1 MQQRPQDEPGATER
15 PTGAIH
21 LASYRQQSVVLP
33 EGVNAIARSQAREEQ
48 TLSDEAVKR
57 LFKQAIREDILS
69 LERNVID
76 GKAKVLVLL
85 PDATRGQEASRLLL
99 DCLLELSQEFS
110 TLALTIIFGL
120 GTHPLMKESD
130 IIEALGEHRHQQ
142 LIKNNIAIKQQT
154 SLSPLPT
161 RTLAVD
167 VTLQTQDRPSELG
180 PKIEFF
186 LPRDLW
192 NNHFIYIAGNTEIH
206 PYETRCG
213 SGGIHKM
220 ITVGL
225 GAEATI
231 TTTHSARVLRNA
243 GPIGHP
249 QPNRFVRILE
259 AHANAIIHALLSG
272 DGSQLHQPPRGF
284 NVCLNSSKAIIGC
297 QTSSTDDARRPL
309 TELLLEEKS
318 IAILEPVNFVVNDP
332 EPNKMTDILAGARD
346 LHMLCE
352 SDNDENPILDRHAS
366 SLTALLFNTCHLAS
380 NNNGIGNHGTVE
392 HLLALKRFNLESNG
406 ANRDSRQK
414 TLSRWSGYLSLRSE
428 MPRAL
433 RIAGEAATRLS
444 QQSINHST
452 RNEHLHS
459 RLLNFLEYI
468 RLHSDGTTLKLIAE
482 VERLVAI
489 GESAEAAAQLRKALE
504 QQDIPRG
511 LGEGGQ
517 RALRLL
523 KILERFDRLLIATDN
538 KAVIQFLEELDP
550 IQCAQS
556 QQRNLGIASIDLTLY
571 SCQEAINIALAQHH
585 QKPLA
590 GILLQNSM
598 LITLAK
604 KNK

>member
-1 MQQRPQDEPGATER
+1 
-15 PTGAIH
+15 
-21 LASYRQQSVVLP
+21 
-33 EGVNAIARSQAREEQ
+33 
-48 TLSDEAVKR
+48 
-57 LFKQAIREDILS
+57 
-69 LERNVID
+69 
-76 GKAKVLVLL
+76 
-85 PDATRGQEASRLLL
+85 
-99 DCLLELSQEFS
+99 
-110 TLALTIIFGL
+110 
-120 GTHPLMKESD
+120 
-130 IIEALGEHRHQQ
+130 
-142 LIKNNIAIKQQT
+142 
-154 SLSPLPT
+154 
-161 RTLAVD
+161 
-167 VTLQTQDRPSELG
+167 
-180 PKIEFF
+180 
-186 LPRDLW
+186 
-192 NNHFIYIAGNTEIH
+192 
-206 PYETRCG
+206 
-213 SGGIHKM
+213 
-220 ITVGL
+220 
-225 GAEATI
+225 
-231 TTTHSARVLRNA
+231 
-243 GPIGHP
+243 
-249 QPNRFVRILE
+249 
-259 AHANAIIHALLSG
+259 
-272 DGSQLHQPPRGF
+272 
-284 NVCLNSSKAIIGC
+284 
-297 QTSSTDDARRPL
+297 
-309 TELLLEEKS
+309 
-318 IAILEPVNFVVNDP
+318 
-332 EPNKMTDILAGARD
+332 
-346 LHMLCE
+346 
-352 SDNDENPILDRHAS
+352 
-366 SLTALLFNTCHLAS
+366 
-380 NNNGIGNHGTVE
+380 
-392 HLLALKRFNLESNG
+392 
-406 ANRDSRQK
+406 
-414 TLSRWSGYLSLRSE
+414 